1 MTVTFQLNG
10 ERCRFHDDPMTPL
23 LDVLRRETFLTGAK
37 AVCREGFCG
46 ACTVHVDGEPV
57 MSCLKPVGLVSGCS
71 VTTIEGLSS
80 GDQALHPL
88 QAAFEAADVV
98 QCGMCF
104 PGMVMSLS
112 AFVRDNPVATRPQIK
127 AAMSGNICRCTG
139 YERIVDAVADHL
151 ERQKSAPAT
160 KETAH
165 V

>member
-10 ERCRFHDDPMTPL
+10 ERCRLHDDPMTPL
-23 LDVLRRETFLTGAK
+23 LDVLRREKFLTGAK

-57 MSCLKPVGLVSGCS
+57 MSCLKPVGLLSGCS

-112 AFVRDNPVATRPQIK
+112 AFVRDNPQATRPEIK
-127 AAMSGNICRCTG
+127 AAMAGNICRCTG

-151 ERQKSAPAT
+151 EARNSANPAQ
-160 KETAH
+160 EAVH

>member
-1 MTVTFQLNG
+1 MTVTFELNG
-10 ERCRFHDDPMTPL
+10 DRCRFHDDPMTSL
-23 LDVLRRETFLTGAK
+23 LDVLRREKFLTGAK
-37 AVCREGFCG
+37 AVCGEGFCG

-57 MSCLKPVGLVSGCS
+57 MSCLKPVGLLSGCS

-88 QAAFEAADVV
+88 QAAFEAADAV

-112 AFVRDNPVATRPQIK
+112 AFVRDNPDATRPDIK
-127 AAMSGNICRCTG
+127 AAMVGNICRCTG
-139 YERIVDAVADHL
+139 YERIIDAVADHL
-151 ERQKSAPAT
+151 ERLKYSHAT
-160 KETAH
+160 MEAAH